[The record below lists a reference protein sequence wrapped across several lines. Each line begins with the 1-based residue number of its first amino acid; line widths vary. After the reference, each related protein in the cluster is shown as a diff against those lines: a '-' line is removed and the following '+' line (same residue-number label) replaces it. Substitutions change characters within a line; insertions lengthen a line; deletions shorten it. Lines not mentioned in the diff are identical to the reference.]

1 MATTPFPNLFSPLA
15 MRNVVIRNRIVSTG
29 HATVLAEDGM
39 PGPTLNAYQAEK
51 ARGGAGLI
59 ICYGS
64 AAVHDSSPAFDW
76 GGVELYNDKVIPYLI
91 NASAAVHK
99 HGAKI
104 FAQISHRGR
113 RGASDLSW
121 TPLLAPSGLPERVH
135 RETPHEMDIDQINDV
150 VRAYGKAAGRLKSGG
165 FDGVEIMIGS
175 GHLPEQFLSPFSNQR
190 TDAYGGSLENRVRFS
205 KEVMESV
212 RENVGEDFVVGLRVG
227 GEDERTKGGLSRA
240 DQLDIIEML
249 ETTGQADYLSVVG
262 ATPEYMMGQSEAV
275 PAMWFKTGLWVDWSA
290 EVKRHSSLAIL
301 IAGRITD
308 PMQGEWIVS
317 EAKADLVAMTRAMI
331 ADPHLANK
339 AREGRVEDIR
349 PCIGSNQGCIGRLFH
364 GKPITCIHNPVV
376 SREAELA
383 VVKPAKSKKKVVVVG
398 GGPAGLEAARV
409 AAERGHNVVLFE
421 KKPVLGGQI
430 TPYTKAAGRE
440 DFGAITIWLEEQARK
455 LGVDIRL
462 GTEATADYIL
472 AESPDAVII
481 ATGSV
486 ALPPDI
492 PGAESGPVVT
502 TEEALT
508 KEVDWGNK
516 VLVIDQDGH
525 HKGPAV
531 AEQLALQGRNVEV
544 VSDLFTVG
552 EDIDISVKPLVY
564 QRLYTNHV
572 TLSPN
577 TEVKEIREEQVVL
590 RNIYNNE
597 ERTVDGV
604 TTIVHAGLRRAQ
616 DDLYK
621 TLKGKVDDVR
631 LVGDAMAPRRIHD
644 AILEGTRAG
653 RAV

>member
-1 MATTPFPNLFSPLA
+1 MASTQFPNLFSTLT
-15 MRNVVIRNRIVSTG
+15 MRNVTIRNRIVSTG

-39 PGPTLNAYQAEK
+39 PGPRLNAYQAEK

-91 NASAAVHK
+91 NASAAVHQ
-99 HGAKI
+99 HGARI

-113 RGASDLSW
+113 RGNSDLSW

-135 RETPHEMDIDQINDV
+135 RETPHEMEIDQIRDV
-150 VRAYGKAAGRLKSGG
+150 LQAYGKAAGRLKAGG

-175 GHLPEQFLSPFSNQR
+175 GHLPEQFLSPFSNTR

-240 DQLDIIEML
+240 DQLEIIELL
-249 ETTGQADYLSVVG
+249 EATGIADYLSVVG

-290 EVKRHSSLAIL
+290 EVKRNSSLAIL

-317 EAKADLVAMTRAMI
+317 ERKADLVAMTRAMI

-339 AREGRVEDIR
+339 AREGRVDDIR

-364 GKPITCIHNPVV
+364 GKPVTCIHNPVIG
-376 SREAELA
+376 REQELA
-383 VVKPAKSKKKVVVVG
+383 IVKPAEAKKKVVVVG

-409 AAERGHNVVLFE
+409 SAERGHNVVLFE
-421 KKPVLGGQI
+421 KRPVLGGQI
-430 TPYTKAAGRE
+430 TPYTKASGRE

-462 GTEATADYIL
+462 ATEANADSVL
-472 AESPDAVII
+472 AESPDAAII
-481 ATGSV
+481 ATGSEQ
-486 ALPPDI
+486 LPPDI
-492 PGAESGPVVT
+492 PGAESGPVVN

-508 KEVDWGNK
+508 REVDWGER

-531 AEQLALQGRNVEV
+531 AEQMALKGSNVEV
-544 VSDLFTVG
+544 VSDLFTIG
-552 EDIDISVKPLVY
+552 EDIDISTKPLVY
-564 QRLYTNHV
+564 QRMLTNHV
-572 TLSPN
+572 TLSPH
-577 TEVKEIREEQVVL
+577 TEVKEIREEQVIL
-590 RNIYNNE
+590 RNIYNGE

-621 TLKGKVDDVR
+621 ALKGKVDDVW

>member
-1 MATTPFPNLFSPLA
+1 MAENPFPHLFSPLT
-15 MRNVVIRNRIVSTG
+15 MRNVTIRNRIVSTA
-29 HATVLAEDGM
+29 HATVLAENGM
-39 PGPTLNAYQAEK
+39 PGPRINAYQAEK

-64 AAVHDSSPAFDW
+64 ASVHHSSPAVDW
-76 GGVELYNDKVIPYLI
+76 GGVELFEDKVVPYLI
-91 NASAAVHK
+91 GASEAVHK

-104 FAQISHRGR
+104 FSQITHRGR
-113 RGASDLSW
+113 RGTSDISW
-121 TPLLAPSGLPERVH
+121 HPLFAPSGLPERVH
-135 RETPHEMDIDQINDV
+135 RETPHAMEVEEIQDV
-150 VRAYGKAAGRLKSGG
+150 VQGYAKAAGRLKAGG
-165 FDGVEIMIGS
+165 FDGVEIMIGA
-175 GHLPEQFLSPFSNQR
+175 GHLPEQFLSPFSNRR
-190 TDAYGGSLENRVRFS
+190 TDAYGGSLENRMRFS
-205 KEVMESV
+205 LEVIEAV
-212 RENVGEDFVVGLRVG
+212 RQRVGDGFVVGIRVG
-227 GEDERTKGGLSRA
+227 GEDERTKGGLTRA
-240 DQLDIIEML
+240 DQMEIISRL
-249 ETTGQADYLSVVG
+249 EGTGQIDYLSING

-275 PAMWFKTGLWVDWSA
+275 PAMWFKTGLWVDFA
-290 EVKRHSSLAIL
+290 ADVKRNSGLPIL

-317 EAKADLVAMTRAMI
+317 QGKADLVAMTRAMI

-339 AREGRVEDIR
+339 AKEGRVADIR

-364 GKPITCIHNPVV
+364 GKPVSCIHNPVIG
-376 SREAELA
+376 REQELA
-383 VVKPAKSKKKVVVVG
+383 VVKPAETRKKVVVVG
-398 GGPAGLEAARV
+398 GGPSGLEAARV

-421 KKPVLGGQI
+421 KRPTLGGQI

-462 GTEATADYIL
+462 ATEANADSVL

-481 ATGSV
+481 AAGSE

-508 KEVDWGNK
+508 KEVDWGEK
-516 VLVIDQDGH
+516 VLIIDQDGH

-531 AEQLALQGRNVEV
+531 AEQLALKGSAVEV
-544 VSDLFTVG
+544 VSDLFTIG

-564 QRLYTNHV
+564 QRLYTNGV
-572 TLSPN
+572 TLTPN

-590 RNIYNNE
+590 RNVYNDE
-597 ERTVDGV
+597 ERTVEGV

-621 TLKGKVDDVR
+621 ALKGKVADVK

>member
-1 MATTPFPNLFSPLA
+1 MASTQFPNLFSPLT
-15 MRNVVIRNRIVSTG
+15 MRNVTIRNRIVSTA
-29 HATVLAEDGM
+29 HATVLADNGM
-39 PGPTLNAYQAEK
+39 PGPKINAYQAEK

-64 AAVHDSSPAFDW
+64 ASVHHSSPAVDW
-76 GGVELYNDKVIPYLI
+76 GGVELFEDKVIPYLKD
-91 NASAAVHK
+91 ASAAVHQ

-104 FAQISHRGR
+104 MSQITHRGR
-113 RGASDLSW
+113 RGNSDISW
-121 TPLLAPSGLPERVH
+121 HPLFAPSGLPERVH
-135 RETPHEMDIDQINDV
+135 RETPHAMEIEEIQEV
-150 VRAYGKAAGRLKSGG
+150 VEGYGKAAGRLKAGG

-175 GHLPEQFLSPFSNQR
+175 GHLPEQFLSPFSNNR
-190 TDAYGGSLENRVRFS
+190 TDAYGGSLENRMRFAL
-205 KEVMESV
+205 EVIEAA
-212 RENVGEDFVVGLRVG
+212 REQVGEDFVVGIRVG

-240 DQLDIIEML
+240 DQLRIFEIL
-249 ETTGQADYLSVVG
+249 EATGQVDYLSITG

-275 PAMWFKTGLWVDWSA
+275 PAMWFKTGLWVDYAA
-290 EVKRHSSLAIL
+290 EVKRNSSLAIL

-317 EAKADLVAMTRAMI
+317 EGKADLVAMTRAMI

-339 AREGRVEDIR
+339 AKEGRVDDIR

-364 GKPITCIHNPVV
+364 GKPVTCIHNPVI

-383 VVKPAKSKKKVVVVG
+383 IVKPAESKKRVVVVG

-409 AAERGHNVVLFE
+409 SAERGHDVVLFE
-421 KKPVLGGQI
+421 KRAVLGGQI

-455 LGVDIRL
+455 LDVDIRL
-462 GTEATADYIL
+462 GAEANADSVL

-481 ATGSV
+481 ATGSEQ
-486 ALPPDI
+486 LPPDI

-508 KEVDWGNK
+508 REVDWGEK

-531 AEQLALQGRNVEV
+531 AEQLALKGSSVEV
-544 VSDLFTVG
+544 VSDLFTIG
-552 EDIDISVKPLVY
+552 EDIDISTKPLVY
-564 QRLYTNHV
+564 QRLFTNHV
-572 TLSPN
+572 ALSPH

-590 RNIYNNE
+590 RNIYNDE

-604 TTIVHAGLRRAQ
+604 TTIVHAGLREAQ
-616 DDLYK
+616 DSLYK
-621 TLKGKVDDVR
+621 SLKGKVDDVR
-631 LVGDAMAPRRIHD
+631 LVGDARAPRRIHD